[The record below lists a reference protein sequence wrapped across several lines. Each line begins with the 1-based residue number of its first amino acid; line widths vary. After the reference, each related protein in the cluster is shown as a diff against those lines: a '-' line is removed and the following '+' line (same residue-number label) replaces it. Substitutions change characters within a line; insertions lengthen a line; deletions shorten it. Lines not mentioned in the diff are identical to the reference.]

1 MDQESRKASEW
12 GVKERDLGV
21 LGGRAGRGKRL
32 RETGPGE
39 GDLCAFPVIATG
51 EERYLSFS
59 PIQKKDQLSF
69 PELILRRACSLPAAP
84 ALVMPVKP
92 AGPAGTS
99 GRRGL
104 ELH

>member
-21 LGGRAGRGKRL
+21 LGGRAGRGR
-32 RETGPGE
+32 RPRGTGPGE
-39 GDLCAFPVIATG
+39 GGLCFPVIATG

-59 PIQKKDQLSF
+59 PVQEKDQLSF
-69 PELILRRACSLPAAP
+69 PELILRRACSLPAAT
-84 ALVMPVKP
+84 ALVTPVKP

-99 GRRGL
+99 GRHGL